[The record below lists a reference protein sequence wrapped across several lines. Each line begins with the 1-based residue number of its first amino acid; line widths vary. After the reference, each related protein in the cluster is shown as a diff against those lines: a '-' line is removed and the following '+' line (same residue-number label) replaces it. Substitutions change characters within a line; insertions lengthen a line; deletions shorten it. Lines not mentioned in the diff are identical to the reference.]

1 MVSRRTMA
9 TKRIAKRTL
18 SLSIGA
24 TRDASPSCKARKYQS
39 QERPVATPDNPR
51 KSHVR
56 NEMVPKDQCD
66 RVKEA
71 ISQVKR
77 RITVVRIAVAKF
89 ESIAVTPILA
99 RTAVAPAKRAERS
112 DQASQLFIYASR
124 LHFDACFFFERLDQG
139 RGVFCSEAKVN
150 GRAEIFFNNAQRRN
164 GRLQAC
170 PKSFNQACVLEHE
183 LECKAGGKIALQ
195 NVFTIAYEK
204 R

>member
-1 MVSRRTMA
+1 MA

-71 ISQVKR
+71 ISQAKR

-89 ESIAVTPILA
+89 ESIAVTPIFA
-99 RTAVAPAKRAERS
+99 RTAVAPAKGQRAVTRRANYS
-112 DQASQLFIYASR
+112 FTRR
-124 LHFDACFFFERLDQG
+124 LHFDACFFSERLDQG
-139 RGVFCSEAKVN
+139 RGVFCSEAKFN
-150 GRAEIFFNNAQRRN
+150 GR
-164 GRLQAC
+164 G
-170 PKSFNQACVLEHE
+170 
-183 LECKAGGKIALQ
+183 
-195 NVFTIAYEK
+195 
-204 R
+204 